1 VWSKRLLQSLCDQ
14 GSRFGQVTADRG
26 GQASSCWPPGTRTSE
41 QESIRRF
48 LGDDVANRVGPI
60 WGHNDEGFMNGMWN
74 RTGQPGLWLM
84 GGALMESRLWSRFLA
99 LQLKADLEGM
109 APAASQTCL
118 TT

>member
-1 VWSKRLLQSLCDQ
+1 MLATGYENQ
-14 GSRFGQVTADRG
+14 
-26 GQASSCWPPGTRTSE
+26 